1 MQQVD
6 RDTQQFALKC
16 ASMAIAGE
24 NRDVYKQPV
33 TDPGK
38 DSKKGRITLYRN
50 KETGN
55 IFTGIEAHGA
65 DKDNDIL
72 LETYYENGELLIDD
86 TFADVRAR
94 AVV

>member
-1 MQQVD
+1 
-6 RDTQQFALKC
+6 
-16 ASMAIAGE
+16 MAINGV

-50 KETGN
+50 KETGE
-55 IFTGIEAHGA
+55 IFTGLEAHGA

-72 LETYYENGELLIDD
+72 LETYFENGKILIDD
-86 TFADVRAR
+86 TFDEVRAR